1 MTQRLHVKKD
11 LCFFLYKRV
20 ILWALKKTT
29 YPQDYE
35 KWVICHF
42 KEDLKHAS
50 DLRTI
55 VISCLPEFMDGVLYK
70 ETSLQA
76 GS

>member
-1 MTQRLHVKKD
+1 MGFKKN
-11 LCFFLYKRV
+11 
-20 ILWALKKTT
+20 T

-42 KEDLKHAS
+42 KEDLKIKTPLGFTCVRFEDYS
-50 DLRTI
+50 NKLSSRI
-55 VISCLPEFMDGVLYK
+55 YGWCL

>member
-1 MTQRLHVKKD
+1 MG
-11 LCFFLYKRV
+11 F
-20 ILWALKKTT
+20 KKTT